1 MFYLIMF
8 IFKFRKYFKKPFCW
22 INLADPLINF
32 RSFQIFAPLFAF
44 HIHTQNYE
52 NNEKPEENNFV
63 PKNPEEQKMD
73 FSQTPG
79 K

>member
-1 MFYLIMF
+1 MF

-32 RSFQIFAPLFAF
+32 TFVLKILNPFLQI
-44 HIHTQNYE
+44 YE